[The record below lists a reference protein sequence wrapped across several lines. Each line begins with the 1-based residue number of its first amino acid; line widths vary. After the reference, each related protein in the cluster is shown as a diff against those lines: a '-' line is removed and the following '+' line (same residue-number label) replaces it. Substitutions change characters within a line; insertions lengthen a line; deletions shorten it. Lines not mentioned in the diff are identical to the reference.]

1 MSKSSASR
9 FITLQELV
17 EILGIS
23 KATFYKHQ
31 RQGVFPD
38 AKRTAGGRLVFDQEL
53 IEQCQHVV
61 RSRVG
66 INGEP
71 VIFQT
76 RKSPARSS
84 SPSPTQKTAG
94 KHEHLVEALASL
106 GLSTTVQDIEEAKRR
121 LPAELPEGELI
132 RQLFLLLRKKSN

>member
-1 MSKSSASR
+1 MSKSSAGR

-53 IEQCQHVV
+53 IEQCQQVV
-61 RSRVG
+61 RNRVG
-66 INGEP
+66 INGDP

-76 RKSPARSS
+76 RKSPAAATNR
-84 SPSPTQKTAG
+84 SPSKPTNAHDDRLK
-94 KHEHLVEALASL
+94 ALASL
-106 GLSTTVQDIEEAKRR
+106 GLSINQEQLEKALRE
-121 LPAELPEGELI
+121 LPADLPEPELI
-132 RQLFLLLRKKSN
+132 RRLFLTLKKQG

>member
-1 MSKSSASR
+1 MSKSSAGR

-53 IEQCQHVV
+53 IEQCQQVV
-61 RSRVG
+61 RNRVG
-66 INGEP
+66 INGDP

-76 RKSPARSS
+76 RKSPVAATNR
-84 SPSPTQKTAG
+84 SPSKPTNAHDDRLK
-94 KHEHLVEALASL
+94 ALASL
-106 GLSTTVQDIEEAKRR
+106 GLSINQEQLEKAMREM
-121 LPAELPEGELI
+121 PADLPEPELI
-132 RQLFLLLRKKSN
+132 RRLFLTLKKHG